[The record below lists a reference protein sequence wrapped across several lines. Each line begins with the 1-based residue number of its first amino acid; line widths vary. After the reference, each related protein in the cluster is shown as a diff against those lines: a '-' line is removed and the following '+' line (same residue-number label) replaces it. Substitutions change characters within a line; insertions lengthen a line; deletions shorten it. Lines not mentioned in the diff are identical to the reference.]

1 MKLEPCA
8 CMGPQGSDPVCPCMM
23 KSRGLEPSN
32 QWTEEDKNRL
42 HQALDKI
49 FYKRKNKNDQSI
61 Q

>member
-8 CMGPQGSDPVCPCMM
+8 CMGPRGNDPVCPCMM

-32 QWTEEDKNRL
+32 PWTEEAKQRL

-49 FYKRKNKNDQSI
+49 FFKRENKND
-61 Q
+61 